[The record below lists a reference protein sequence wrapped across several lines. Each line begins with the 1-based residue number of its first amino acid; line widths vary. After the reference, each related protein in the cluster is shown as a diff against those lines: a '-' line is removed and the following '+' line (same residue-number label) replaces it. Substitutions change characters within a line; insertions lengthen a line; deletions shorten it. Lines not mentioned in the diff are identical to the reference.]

1 MRLEGNPRKQPPLP
15 RAPVQEAAEG
25 AHPSKDPHSSGPR
38 LPHPHPSPRPAAQRA
53 PGEPRPP
60 GCSGLQAGARS
71 RPAQGAVPRGARP
84 AGAQAR
90 SHLAGR
96 LPAWGRCP
104 LGEGGKLRKSGRPRC
119 RAGMLR
125 APPRPQPAR
134 TRGSGS
140 RSLGAHGPSRARP
153 PAWRRSVAPSPARSE
168 HGAPTLKSR
177 SDGRRGARG
186 PVAPGGQ
193 GSERGPQAGG
203 RERRVQRT
211 GLPRAP
217 RASET
222 SPPSEP
228 LGHQEQK
235 SYLWAAGRPGA
246 PRRGDPAGT
255 GVLLGGA
262 QETPRGRK
270 PQLWAPPPP
279 FAGDTE
285 APRSCGGA
293 HAQTPSEE
301 GQPRPDFP
309 PARGG
314 GGATAVLLD
323 T

>member
-1 MRLEGNPRKQPPLP
+1 MS
-15 RAPVQEAAEG
+15 RARPG
-25 AHPSKDPHSSGPR
+25 ARVCRPGRVPAR
-38 LPHPHPSPRPAAQRA
+38 RREPSPGARGPQV
-53 PGEPRPP
+53 PRPGATWLAGCRPGDAAHSGKEASYVKAAGPAPEP
-60 GCSGLQAGARS
+60 GCSEPRRARS
-71 RPAQGAVPRGARP
+71 PHER
-84 AGAQAR
+84 
-90 SHLAGR
+90 
-96 LPAWGRCP
+96 
-104 LGEGGKLRKSGRPRC
+104 
-119 RAGMLR
+119 
-125 APPRPQPAR
+125 
-134 TRGSGS
+134 SGS

-153 PAWRRSVAPSPARSE
+153 PAWRRSVAPSPAHSE

-222 SPPSEP
+222 RPPSEP

-314 GGATAVLLD
+314 GGPPQFFRTPRLSSPLD
-323 T
+323 PASGNSCQ